1 MKTLNNVGVIRGNLT
16 GGLISSRWC
25 QYCGENSGKRLNFDK
40 FRPQSQSR
48 VCDLHQFFKRR
59 AFTGA
64 DRHTL

>member
-1 MKTLNNVGVIRGNLT
+1 MKTMRNVGTMERESNRGLNQLPVVSVLR
-16 GGLISSRWC
+16 G
-25 QYCGENSGKRLNFDK
+25 NSGKGLNFDK